1 MAKPKK
7 ALDHTPEY
15 SHSVGVTGL
24 SIPIS
29 APQFAMAVWGTYKD
43 YRHLVAY
50 VLTDEA
56 GLAIETVKQQGYFGL
71 EWEAELVTLLPP
83 SQ

>member
-7 ALDHTPEY
+7 ALDHTGECSY
-15 SHSVGVTGL
+15 SVGAAGL
-24 SIPIS
+24 SVSIS
-29 APQFAMAVWGTYKD
+29 APQFAVAVWGAYKD
-43 YRHLVAY
+43 FRHLVAY

-71 EWEAELVTLLPP
+71 QWEAELVTLLPP

>member
-7 ALDHTPEY
+7 ALDHTAECSPK
-15 SHSVGVTGL
+15 VGVAGL
-24 SIPIS
+24 SIPVS
-29 APQFAMAVWGTYKD
+29 APQSAMAVWGTYKD
-43 YRHLVAY
+43 FRHLVAY

-83 SQ
+83 SP